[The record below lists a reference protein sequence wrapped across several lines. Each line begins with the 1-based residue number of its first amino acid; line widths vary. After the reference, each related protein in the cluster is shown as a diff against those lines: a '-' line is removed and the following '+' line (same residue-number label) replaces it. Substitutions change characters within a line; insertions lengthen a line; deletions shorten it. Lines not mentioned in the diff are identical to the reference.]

1 MNISYNWLKNY
12 LNFDLSAE
20 DTAKKLTSLGLE
32 VGTVEE
38 IQTIKGGLEGLV
50 TAKVVECEDHPN
62 SDHLHITKVDAG
74 SGELIQVVCGA
85 ANCRAGLTT
94 ILATV
99 GTTLYSGDE
108 SFSIKKSKI
117 RGVESFGM
125 LCAEDE
131 IGIGTSHEGII
142 ELPEGTALGVPAKQ
156 YYNIEDDYLIEVDIT
171 PNRSDAISHLGVARD
186 LAAGLNLPLN
196 RPSVDG
202 FNVENN
208 DYVVDVTVENSDAC
222 PRYSGV
228 TVNNVKVT
236 ESPDWLKNKL
246 LAIGLRPINNVVDV
260 TNFVLHE
267 LGQPLHAFDGD
278 KIKDNKIIVKT
289 LTEGTKFTTL
299 DGVER
304 SLGENDLMICNAEE
318 GMCIAGVFGGLDSGV
333 TESTTKVFIESA
345 YFNPVSIRKTARRHG
360 LNTDASFRY
369 ERGCDPNITVYAL
382 KRAATLIQE
391 VAGGQISSNII
402 DIYPNP
408 IEDFKVSVTY
418 NKINSLIGAEI
429 SKETVKQILSGL
441 EIKIES
447 ETEDELNLLVPPY
460 RADVKRDVDV
470 IEDILRVYGYN
481 NVNPGVSLQ
490 SAISYS
496 KQPDSTKLQ
505 NKVSDFLSGAGFNE
519 ILNNSLTKVS
529 YYNDLKSYPVENAVK
544 IMNPLGTDLSV
555 MRQTLLFGGLES
567 ISRNLNHRQNRIC
580 MYEFGEC
587 YHYNSE
593 NKKENNV
600 LSAYS
605 EELHL
610 GMWLAGNHTN
620 ATWADKERKF
630 SFFDLKAYVVSSL
643 TRIGIKAE
651 ACVSSKN
658 EEDIFSQGI
667 NICTRGGK
675 CLVSMGIVSKKL
687 LKAFDINTDVFFADF
702 NWKLILKQLKNSKV
716 TYKDIPKFPEVKRDL
731 ALLLDKN
738 VNFEEVEKIAYET
751 ERKLL
756 KNVVLFDVYEGK
768 NLEEGKKSYAIN
780 FTLQDAEKTLQD
792 KQIDKVM
799 QNLIKAYETKLN
811 AKIR

>member
-1 MNISYNWLKNY
+1 MNISYNWLKKY
-12 LNFDLSAE
+12 LIFDLSPE

-32 VGTVEE
+32 VGTVEKV
-38 IQTIKGGLEGLV
+38 QTIKGGLEGLV
-50 TAKVVECEDHPN
+50 TAKVVECVDHPN

-74 SGELIQVVCGA
+74 NGELIQVVCGA
-85 ANCRAGLTT
+85 PNCRAGLTT

-117 RGVESFGM
+117 RGEESFGM

-131 IGIGTSHEGII
+131 IGIGNSHDGIM
-142 ELPEGTALGVPAKQ
+142 ELPEDTPVGMPAKK
-156 YYNIEDDYLIEVDIT
+156 YFNIEDDYLIEVDIT
-171 PNRSDAISHLGVARD
+171 PNRSDAISHFGVARD
-186 LAAGLNLPLN
+186 LAAGLNLPLL
-196 RPSVDG
+196 RPSVES
-202 FNVENN
+202 FRTENN
-208 DYVVDVTVENSDAC
+208 DYVVDVTVENVQAC

-228 TVNNVKVT
+228 TINNVKVT

-246 LAIGLRPINNVVDV
+246 LTIGLRPINNIVDV
-260 TNFVLHE
+260 TNFILHE

-278 KIKDNKIIVKT
+278 KIKGNKIVVKT

-304 SLGENDLMICNAEE
+304 SLSENDLMICNTEE

-382 KRAATLIQE
+382 KRAAILIQE
-391 VAGGQISSNII
+391 VAGGQISSDII

-505 NKVSDFLSGAGFNE
+505 NKVSEFLSGAGFNE

-529 YYNDLKSYPVENAVK
+529 YYNDLKSYPVDNAVK
-544 IMNPLGTDLSV
+544 IMNPLGSDLSV

-567 ISRNLNHRQNRIC
+567 IARNLNHRQNRIC

-587 YHYNSE
+587 YHYNAE
-593 NKKENNV
+593 KTGEDA
-600 LSAYS
+600 LAPYS
-605 EELHL
+605 EEQHL
-610 GMWLAGNHTN
+610 GIWLAGNHTN
-620 ATWADKERKF
+620 ATWTDKERKF
-630 SFFDLKAYVVSSL
+630 SFFDLKAYVISAL
-643 TRIGIKAE
+643 TRIGVKENTYIS
-651 ACVSSKN
+651 VKN

-667 NICTRGGK
+667 NLCTRGGK
-675 CLVSMGIVSKKL
+675 CLVSLGIVSPKL
-687 LKAFDINTDVFFADF
+687 LKSFDINTEVYFADF
-702 NWKLILKQLKNSKV
+702 NWKLILKQLKNNLVK
-716 TYKDIPKFPEVKRDL
+716 YQDIPKFPEVKRDL

-738 VNFEEVEKIAYET
+738 IDFEAVEKIAYET

-768 NLEEGKKSYAIN
+768 NLEEGKKSYAVN
-780 FTLQDAEKTLQD
+780 FTLQDVEKTLQD

-799 QNLIKAYETKLN
+799 QNLIKAYETKLG